1 MGARVRTWHWL
12 ALLTAAAAA
21 LRFTSLGVQSFTTD
35 EGFTVEIAR
44 HSFGGILSAVS
55 HTEST
60 PPLYYY
66 LAWGW
71 RHVFGTG
78 EAGMRS
84 LPALFGTATVPASYA
99 AARELFSRRV
109 GLLCAA
115 LVAFNPLLIW
125 YSQNARAYSLLGL
138 LLVLGLWMFARVLN
152 GDRWAIWWWGAISAL
167 ALATHYFAI
176 FTVAVEAAWLIYK
189 HARDRR
195 VWAAA
200 ALPAVMAAVLMPL
213 LIHQD
218 NHVARPWTAGYT
230 VKDAITGVAQEGLV
244 GPTWT
249 PIIHRAGVA
258 LAALLV
264 LAGLVLLIR
273 DRRHRGQAIVPFALL
288 VLLIGVPLAGAI
300 VSTNYL
306 VIRNVIFAVPLVSML
321 VAAGYAHSARPALGA
336 AIVGALCAIG
346 LAIAVAVPLTVK
358 LHNAD
363 WRNAVKM
370 LSAPAGPRIWVFFDR
385 FQSTPISEVYLP
397 NAHPLGGR
405 TAEAIEV
412 DTIGTPHFPGTNVPP
427 NFLPGFTLTERKPYR
442 GLSLSVFRATHPVAL
457 SGADFRGF
465 DARVV
470 TTGS

>member
-35 EGFTVEIAR
+35 EGFTVQIAR

-66 LAWGW
+66 LAWAW

-99 AARELFSRRV
+99 AARELFSRHV
-109 GLLCAA
+109 GLLSAA
-115 LVAFNPLLIW
+115 LVAFSPLLIW
-125 YSQNARAYSLLGL
+125 YSQNARAYALLAL
-138 LLVLGLWMFARVLN
+138 LLVLGLWMFARALG
-152 GDRWAIWWWGAISAL
+152 GDRRAIWWWGALSAL
-167 ALATHYFAI
+167 GLATHYFAI
-176 FTVAVEAAWLIYK
+176 FTVVPEAAWLIYK
-189 HARDRR
+189 HSRDRR

-200 ALPAVMAAVLMPL
+200 GLPLVMALVLVPL

-230 VKDAITGVAQEGLV
+230 VKDAVTGVAQEGLV

-258 LAALLV
+258 VTALLV
-264 LAGLVLLIR
+264 LAGLVLLVR
-273 DRRHRGQAIVPFALL
+273 DRRHRGQAVVPLALL
-288 VLLIGVPLAGAI
+288 AVLIGVPLAGAI
-300 VSTNYL
+300 FSTNYL
-306 VIRNVIFAVPLVSML
+306 VIRNVIFGVPLVFML
-321 VAAGYAHSARPALGA
+321 VAAGCAYAARPALGA
-336 AIVGALCAIG
+336 AVIAALCAIG

-363 WRNAVKM
+363 WRNAIKL
-370 LSAPAGPRIWVFFDR
+370 LSAPPGPRIWVFFDR

-397 NAHPLGGR
+397 NAQPLGDR
-405 TAEAIEV
+405 TADTIEV

-427 NFLPGFTLTERKPYR
+427 NFLPGFTLTKRESYR
-442 GLSLSVFRATHPVAL
+442 GLSLSVFRASHPVPL
-457 SGADFRGF
+457 TGADFRGF
-465 DARVV
+465 DAHVI
-470 TTGS
+470 TTNS